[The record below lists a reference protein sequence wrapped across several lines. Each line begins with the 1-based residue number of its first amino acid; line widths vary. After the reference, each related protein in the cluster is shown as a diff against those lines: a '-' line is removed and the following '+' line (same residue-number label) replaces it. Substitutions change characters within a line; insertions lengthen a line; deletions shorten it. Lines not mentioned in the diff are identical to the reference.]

1 MLRFTALAAVLVLAA
16 CEPAPVET
24 LPPIAPTQPY
34 VDPLAPAS
42 DNLEERQPD
51 TCKAI
56 EYVSYLGQPGS
67 VVPSLAIS
75 RPYRVVEWRGIEAQE
90 YNPQRLV
97 FRLDAAGNIF
107 NIDCG

>member
-1 MLRFTALAAVLVLAA
+1 MFRFTALAAVVLLAA

-24 LPPIAPTQPY
+24 LPPVSQPQPY
-34 VDPLAPAS
+34 VDPLAPQPGG
-42 DNLEERQPD
+42 LEERQPD
-51 TCKAI
+51 TCKAVDYI
-56 EYVSYLGQPGS
+56 GYLGQPGT
-67 VVPSLAIS
+67 VIPTLIIS
-75 RPYRVVEWRGIEAQE
+75 RPFRVVEWRGIEAQE